1 MKKYELTDETK
12 TLFNGTVMHR
22 IRALRNFKLAYGGE
36 VSTGDL
42 GGWVE
47 KEDNLSQTGT
57 AWIYGNAA
65 VYGEARVHGV
75 SQVYGYA
82 KIGGDAYVKGPFDYA
97 VFDNPWDGGQV
108 LTYTRSNKMW
118 RVDWFYGT
126 GEELIVKAYKDGE
139 MSGKCYE
146 AIVRAQEAIDIAVR
160 RGKAE

>member
-1 MKKYELTDETK
+1 MKKYELTEDTK
-12 TLFNGTVMHR
+12 TLANGTVMHR

-36 VSTGDL
+36 VRTGDL

-65 VYGEARVHGV
+65 VHGV

-82 KIGGDAYVKGPFDYA
+82 KIGGDVYIKGPFDYA

-118 RVDWFYGT
+118 KVDWFYGT
-126 GEELIVKAYKDGE
+126 GEELIAKAYTDSKL
-139 MSGKCYE
+139 SGQCYE
-146 AIVRAQEAIDIAVR
+146 AIVRAQESIDMAV
-160 RGKAE
+160 KEANADT